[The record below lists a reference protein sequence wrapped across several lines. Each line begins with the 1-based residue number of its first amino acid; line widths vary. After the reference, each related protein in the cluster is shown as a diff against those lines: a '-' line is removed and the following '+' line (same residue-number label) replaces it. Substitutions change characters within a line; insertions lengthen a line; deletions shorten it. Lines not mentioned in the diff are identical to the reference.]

1 MFELLYELLTN
12 ILTSPLGLPIDFL
25 YEWAILLIIEAIAF
39 PIAWNA
45 VGRLGVRGQA
55 GSELHW
61 FIRIIAYIVLWAIAR
76 TLIQSYYFLSANW
89 EFGFTL
95 FGGIVG
101 AIILPTIAI
110 STMRTVKKLKVNHHA

>member
-1 MFELLYELLTN
+1 MFEIFYELLTN
-12 ILTSPLGLPIDFL
+12 ILTSPLDFPINLL
-25 YEWAILLIIEAIAF
+25 YQLVIFEVIGEIAYQIAF
-39 PIAWNA
+39 KA
-45 VGRLGVRGQA
+45 VGRTSIRGSA

-61 FIRIIAYIVLWAIAR
+61 FIRIIIYLILWAIVR
-76 TLIQSYYFLSANW
+76 LIIQTYYFLSTNW

-110 STMRTVKKLKVNHHA
+110 SAMRTIKKLKVNHHA